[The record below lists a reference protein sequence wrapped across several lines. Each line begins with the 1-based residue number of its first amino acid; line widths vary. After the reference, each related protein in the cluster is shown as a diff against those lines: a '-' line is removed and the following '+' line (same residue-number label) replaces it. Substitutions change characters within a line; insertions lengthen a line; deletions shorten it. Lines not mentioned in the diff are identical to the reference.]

1 VLQRVAFPV
10 AGAEVEGILHLPDGE
25 TVGGV
30 AILPGRGGTME
41 HADFLGD
48 ALAASGIAALRFTF
62 RIDSDPFAGLADTGG
77 AVRLLRAHH
86 AIPQRIGLLGWSFG
100 GAVAAMAAGR
110 DSRIR
115 AAVLVSAPAARE
127 YFGTAKPLAEITR
140 TRAKVL
146 IVRGSADDVVAP
158 ADADR
163 YAQVLTQARV
173 ANRVVTINGAD
184 HNFTDPALRAE
195 MLAAVTSWFAEALGR
210 S

>member
-1 VLQRVAFPV
+1 VLQRVSFPV
-10 AGAEVEGILHLPDGE
+10 AGTEIEGILHLPEGA

-30 AILPGRGGTME
+30 AVLPGRGGAIE
-41 HADFLGD
+41 RSAYLGES
-48 ALAASGIAALRFTF
+48 LAAAGIAALRFAF
-62 RIDSDPFAGLADTGG
+62 RIDSDALAGLADTGG
-77 AVRLLRAHH
+77 AVRLLRAHP
-86 AIPQRIGLLGWSFG
+86 AIPQRIGVLGWSFG

-146 IVRGSADDVVAP
+146 LVRGSTDDVVAP

-173 ANRVVTINGAD
+173 ANRVVTIESGD
-184 HNFTDPALRAE
+184 HNFTDPARRAE
-195 MLAAVTSWFAEALGR
+195 MLGIVTTWLREALSG
-210 S
+210 